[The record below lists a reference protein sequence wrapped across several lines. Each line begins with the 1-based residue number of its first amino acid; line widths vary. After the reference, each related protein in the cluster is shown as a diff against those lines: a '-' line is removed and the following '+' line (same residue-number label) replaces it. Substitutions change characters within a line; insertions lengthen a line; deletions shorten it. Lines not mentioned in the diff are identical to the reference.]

1 MSADFDFI
9 VLEGIDGSGTT
20 TQAQLLGEELAR
32 NYPRREVLITREPSH
47 TPVTGLIRRWLS
59 PRDQGM
65 PDKAMCMAFALD
77 RYIHIRDVVQPALA
91 RGAIVICDRYKLSTL
106 AYQTQ
111 TLPIPWV
118 HDLCMDHIDPLM
130 YVLLDVPVGEA
141 MARVMAR
148 GTTPDRYEAKME
160 YQARVAK
167 RYGRAIEIE
176 SHVTTERI
184 DAGGLGVLEVHGRVR
199 EAVRRATGL

>member
-1 MSADFDFI
+1 MSADSDFI

-32 NYPRREVLITREPSH
+32 VYPKREVLITREPSN
-47 TPVTGLIRRWLS
+47 TPITSMIRRWLS
-59 PRDQGM
+59 ASDPGV
-65 PDKAMCMAFALD
+65 PDKALCMAFAVD
-77 RYIHIRDVVQPALA
+77 RYIHVRDVVQPALD
-91 RGAIVICDRYKLSTL
+91 RGAIVVCDRYKLSTL

-118 HDLCMDHIDPLM
+118 HDLCLDHPDPLM

-148 GTTPDRYEAKME
+148 GTTPDRYEAKLE
-160 YQARVAK
+160 YQARVAE

-176 SHVTTERI
+176 GHVTTARV
-184 DAGGLGVLEVHGRVR
+184 DAGGLGVLEVHAKVR
-199 EAVRRATGL
+199 EAVRRGAGL